1 MATVIPVTRPKAVD
15 FQAVPGRVLD
25 EMFWVELWGDPDP
38 SMREKIIA
46 LTFEAVSRVG
56 PSTFNVKLVCEELG
70 TSYSLINHHFGSRD
84 ELLAE
89 TTVIAYERYIDA
101 LWTAAKQGKKPKE
114 RLRNWLEASLAWSAK
129 SSGWGAILNYPT
141 ASLDVTELV
150 TERYKQKMADMGQ
163 LNLARLLQ
171 LIVDV
176 KKKRVSD
183 NEYELGNL
191 PMTALL
197 SNTKNLYLMSSIG
210 WSILGAAVWSAG
222 RHLPTGQTKESRM
235 HERMAL
241 KAHLDRIIN
250 QIDNEQDDSE

>member
-1 MATVIPVTRPKAVD
+1 MAKAPGKVRTRAID
-15 FQAVPGRVLD
+15 AQAVPGRVLD
-25 EMFWVELWGDPDP
+25 EAFWMNLWGEADP
-38 SMREKIIA
+38 SMRDKIIA
-46 LTFEAVSRVG
+46 LTYEAVARVG

-70 TSYSLINHHFGSRD
+70 ISYSLINHHFGSRD

-89 TTVIAYERYIDA
+89 TTVIAYERYITE
-101 LWTAAKQGKKPKE
+101 LWNAVQKGKKPKE
-114 RLRNWLEASLAWSAK
+114 RLRNWLEASLHWSSV

-141 ASLDVTELV
+141 ASLDVTELIS
-150 TERYKQKMADMGQ
+150 ERYKQKMADMGQ

-176 KKKRVSD
+176 KKNKVSD
-183 NEYELGNL
+183 NEYVLGQL

-235 HERMAL
+235 HEKMAL
-241 KAHLDRIIN
+241 KAHLDRIVN
-250 QIDNEQDDSE
+250 QIDGESD